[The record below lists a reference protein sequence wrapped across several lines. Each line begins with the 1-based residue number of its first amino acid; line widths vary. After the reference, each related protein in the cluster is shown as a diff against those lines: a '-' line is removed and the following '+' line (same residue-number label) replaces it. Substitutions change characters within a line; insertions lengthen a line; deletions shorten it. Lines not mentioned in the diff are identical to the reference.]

1 MKILIYCQ
9 PRTRSSFLLD
19 VLCKHYN
26 LKNYFEP
33 YSNVL
38 NPSYHKTF
46 NKSPDNV
53 FQKYKQNGK
62 DITEELKITDNFG
75 VKLFAV
81 CCYNYYKFAGIAARN
96 AAIFPDK
103 NTGTMNQNS
112 IIDDSPLEKKDLI
125 NVIDHYNLD
134 MYDKIY
140 VLHRDEVQRLASNL
154 HATYHDRFIFRTE
167 DSGFLKLYNTE
178 NKSLPKF
185 EDWKIKAKIL
195 ETVIFKYN
203 VELLKKRYKNLT
215 ILDYE
220 DVPKYVKE
228 NYPNIVSE
236 HQETNFDYKSLRKYD
251 QLEELVKQYERQ
263 LKVDELLETL
273 LSNQN

>member
-19 VLCKHYN
+19 ILCKNYN
-26 LKNYFEP
+26 LKNYYEP
-33 YSNVL
+33 YSDLL

-62 DITEELKITDNFG
+62 EITERLKNTENFG

-81 CCYNYYKFAGIAARN
+81 CCYNYYKFAGVAARN

-103 NTGTMNQNS
+103 HTGTINEKS
-112 IIDDSPLEKKDLI
+112 IIGDPPLEKKDLI

-140 VLHRDEVQRLASNL
+140 VLYRDEVEKLASNY
-154 HATYHDRFIFRTE
+154 HATYHERFIYRTE
-167 DSGFLKLYNTE
+167 DIGFLKLYNTE
-178 NKSLPKF
+178 NKSLPTIQ
-185 EDWKIKAKIL
+185 EWKLKARIL

-203 VELLKKRYKNLT
+203 VELLKKKYNNLVM
-215 ILDYE
+215 LDYK
-220 DVPKYVKE
+220 DIPNYVKE

-236 HQETNFDYKSLRKYD
+236 HQETNFDYKSLKKYD
-251 QLEELVKQYERQ
+251 QLEELIKQYEKE

-273 LSNQN
+273 LSN

>member
-19 VLCKHYN
+19 ILCKHYN
-26 LKNYFEP
+26 LKNYYEP
-33 YSNVL
+33 YSDLL

-62 DITEELKITDNFG
+62 EITERLKNTENFG

-96 AAIFPDK
+96 SAIFPDK
-103 NTGTMNQNS
+103 HTGTINEKS
-112 IIDDSPLEKKDLI
+112 IIGDPPLEKKDLI

-140 VLHRDEVQRLASNL
+140 VLYRDEVEKLASNY
-154 HATYHDRFIFRTE
+154 HATYHERFIYRTE
-167 DSGFLKLYNTE
+167 DIGFLKLYNTE
-178 NKSLPKF
+178 NKSLPTIQ
-185 EDWKIKAKIL
+185 EWKLKARIL

-203 VELLKKRYKNLT
+203 VELLKKKYNNLVM
-215 ILDYE
+215 LDYK
-220 DVPKYVKE
+220 DIPNYVKE

-236 HQETNFDYKSLRKYD
+236 HQETNFDYKSLKKYD
-251 QLEELVKQYERQ
+251 QLEELIKQYEKE

-273 LSNQN
+273 LSN